1 MTTYILYGLKSPA
14 LKPGAPGTKPIGAFI
29 NADHAEAWIKQGK
42 VPREYPY
49 FGIGINRNSCFRVF
63 ASKVLSQDELN
74 KAGYAFGK
82 VLPCERIS
90 GPFESLDLAQG
101 AMQVLKRM
109 NSGGWKSFLVGFDEY
124 QPGERKSE

>member
-1 MTTYILYGLKSPA
+1 MITYILYGLK
-14 LKPGAPGTKPIGAFI
+14 APGLRPGTEGTKAIGAFVS
-29 NADHAEAWIKQGK
+29 ADHAEEWIKQGK

-82 VLPCERIS
+82 TLPCERLS
-90 GPFESLDLAQG
+90 GPFESLELAQG
-101 AMQVLKRM
+101 ALRVLKRM
-109 NSGGWKSFLVGFDEY
+109 NTGVWKSFLVGFDEY
-124 QPGERKSE
+124 QPGERKNE